1 MSSVC
6 PSLDDDRISNLPLVL
21 KHFILDRVPL
31 HDAARTSILSK
42 AWRITWTTKPV
53 LAFDPLFCLEAISK
67 KTEKACLSAFSDAV
81 DMILAAHTGPI
92 VEIEIFIPPELDK
105 HHISQWIE
113 HLSKQDV
120 LVLKLDN
127 SENDACLI
135 PSHFF
140 NFSKLKEF
148 RLKKWILSPPN
159 ADGCFTNL
167 VTMDLY
173 RISISAHI
181 SFGTKLQNLDLHY
194 CTGIEHLDFTKSKNL
209 RRLAINLCSKID
221 WRWLENTKK
230 IEVLILL
237 LLAADINIGNSV
249 NLIRLLSN
257 CPNLHALLLHGS
269 TIELL
274 GPVPS
279 ALKTLATKMVNLTRL
294 NSIYLQYNWCQ
305 ISNSLCLIRY
315 LPKLENLRLTLNF
328 QVKSSNPEDPNIE
341 RHLESL
347 DWNDVVLDQLLTV
360 EICDVVGFR
369 AVHHLTKILL
379 ASSPSLREMSLFCS
393 STVSD
398 PSEKLR
404 IKRELLELPKKSV
417 EAQVHWFD

>member
-167 VTMDLY
+167 
-173 RISISAHI
+173 
-181 SFGTKLQNLDLHY
+181 
-194 CTGIEHLDFTKSKNL
+194 
-209 RRLAINLCSKID
+209 
-221 WRWLENTKK
+221 
-230 IEVLILL
+230 
-237 LLAADINIGNSV
+237 
-249 NLIRLLSN
+249 
-257 CPNLHALLLHGS
+257 
-269 TIELL
+269 
-274 GPVPS
+274 
-279 ALKTLATKMVNLTRL
+279 
-294 NSIYLQYNWCQ
+294 
-305 ISNSLCLIRY
+305 
-315 LPKLENLRLTLNF
+315 NF